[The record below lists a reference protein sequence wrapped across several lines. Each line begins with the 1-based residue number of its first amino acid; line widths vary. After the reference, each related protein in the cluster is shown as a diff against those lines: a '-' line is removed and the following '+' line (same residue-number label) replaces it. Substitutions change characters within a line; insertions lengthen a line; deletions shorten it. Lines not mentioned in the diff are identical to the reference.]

1 MPQII
6 KLSYKLFMKLV
17 LGAVQFG
24 KNYGLVN
31 GKKIN
36 NYEFKKIEKLILR
49 TDIKFIDTSPN
60 YGSSEKIIGKSNLNK
75 LNIITK
81 IKLPK
86 KNTNDDKWIKKN
98 IHSSLKKLNVNK
110 IYGVLIHDY
119 KDLLGV
125 RGKNFLKHL
134 YDLKKKNF
142 IQKIGVS
149 IYSPSDLK
157 KIWIF
162 WKPEIVQIPLNVL
175 DQRFLKSGWITTLKK
190 FRTLIFVRSCFLQGL
205 LLSDYRSNPSL
216 RKFYKILDKFTNWC
230 KLNDISRLQACIN
243 FIKIIKNIDYLV
255 IGFNNYSQF
264 IEILKSFNNKKI
276 IKIPNIFT
284 TNKLSIIDPRLWKIN

>member
-98 IHSSLKKLNVNK
+98 IHSSLFYLFMLQKRVSFSLTVSELFF
-110 IYGVLIHDY
+110 Y
-119 KDLLGV
+119 LG
-125 RGKNFLKHL
+125 KCDSL
-134 YDLKKKNF
+134 
-142 IQKIGVS
+142 
-149 IYSPSDLK
+149 P
-157 KIWIF
+157 
-162 WKPEIVQIPLNVL
+162 
-175 DQRFLKSGWITTLKK
+175 
-190 FRTLIFVRSCFLQGL
+190 FV
-205 LLSDYRSNPSL
+205 D
-216 RKFYKILDKFTNWC
+216 
-230 KLNDISRLQACIN
+230 
-243 FIKIIKNIDYLV
+243 
-255 IGFNNYSQF
+255 
-264 IEILKSFNNKKI
+264 
-276 IKIPNIFT
+276 
-284 TNKLSIIDPRLWKIN
+284 